1 MSYQGEILKQIR
13 IRELEDILNTPEG
26 LYSLS
31 KLIRIARRHAPHA
44 LEGGLYDDFMEDDN
58 NG

>member
-31 KLIRIARRHAPHA
+31 KLIRIAKKNAPHV
-44 LEGGLYDDFMEDDN
+44 LESGLYDDWMEDE
-58 NG
+58 